1 MEDLGNLIMK
11 VNEQKMVLENA
22 QTMAETLKAL
32 GNATKASKSA
42 LKDNQI
48 EDVDKLM
55 DDIAAETDTMREIND
70 RISEPASFMAEY
82 DDDELLNELNEL
94 DAEMLDEELLAPNA
108 LPTVPD
114 EGVMSTQTDFYTV
127 SLFVV
132 VLVEELPSVPA
143 KTVQP
148 AKAEKPQTSEE
159 QELAALAAELA

>member
-1 MEDLGNLIMK
+1 MLKEKEDVREECNLYLTHLTLFTVFMICEWQMEDLGNLIMK

-55 DDIAAETDTMREIND
+55 DDIAAETDAMREIND

-82 DDDELLNELNEL
+82 DDDELLADLNDM
-94 DAEMLDEELLAPNA
+94 DAEMLDEQLLAPNA

-114 EGVMSTQTDFYTV
+114 ESMMPARPNSYAF
-127 SLFVV
+127 SLF
-132 VLVEELPSVPA
+132 LWY
-143 KTVQP
+143 
-148 AKAEKPQTSEE
+148 
-159 QELAALAAELA
+159 